1 MNGKKLLV
9 VEDEGGLLEA
19 LRYTL
24 SKEGYAVATATDGLQ
39 ALQLARSF
47 QPNLVLLDLLLPE
60 LDGLEVCRALRR
72 ESTIPIIMLTAKV
85 SNVDKVVGLE
95 LGADDY
101 VTKPFVLRELLAR
114 IRAVLRRAEETPP
127 GRPEAAP
134 APLRSGNLL
143 VDSARHMVTVN
154 ETHLSLTPK
163 EFDLLEFLVR
173 HRGMVFTREILLE
186 RVWGYDYPGDT
197 RTVDVHIHWL
207 REKLEEDPSNPQ
219 RLVTVRGV
227 GYKFEG

>member
-47 QPNLVLLDLLLPE
+47 QPSLVLLDLLLPE